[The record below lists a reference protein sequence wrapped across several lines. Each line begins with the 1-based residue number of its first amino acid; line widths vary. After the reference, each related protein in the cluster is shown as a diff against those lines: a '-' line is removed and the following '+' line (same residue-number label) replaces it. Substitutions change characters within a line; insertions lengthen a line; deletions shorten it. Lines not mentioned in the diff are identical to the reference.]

1 MILENIRPDSYFNT
15 GEKYT
20 DIFKETFVSVEVL

>member
-15 GEKYT
+15 GEKYA